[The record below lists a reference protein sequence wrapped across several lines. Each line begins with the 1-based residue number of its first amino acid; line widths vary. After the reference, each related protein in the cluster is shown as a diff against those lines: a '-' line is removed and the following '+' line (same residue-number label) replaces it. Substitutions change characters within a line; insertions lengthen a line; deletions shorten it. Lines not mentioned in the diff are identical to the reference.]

1 MIRVT
6 RLNVRGRDFCVRYYL
21 STAGGEGSRPV
32 VFLDGDQLGKFNLK
46 TWTWTDTSVAR
57 DRDTDEL
64 VSLADAFSKM
74 AKTTAIFLAR
84 IGVDGTSGLHMSRKS
99 LLELDLMNAA
109 LDAFKQRY
117 KFEGFHLAGQSGG
130 SKIMAGLIPLR
141 HDIACAVFES
151 GRLSTPESPKSSDPA
166 RSYFDVNIPAIAA
179 VAKDHL
185 LRPIVVTDKTDKRV
199 PAESQIGFV
208 DRMRK
213 LGRQVPEF
221 FVEATDDLH
230 HGVTTYTELATA
242 GCVLGRP
249 DDEIARALNTIVKR
263 AAEYKERRRKEVSA
277 KASIVAAAKQ
287 AVPAARAAPGSN

>member
-1 MIRVT
+1 MNILAELHKGATLARIAMTWPLAGAMLGAFLGVT
-6 RLNVRGRDFCVRYYL
+6 DAGAEIFKKEDLLRGVTITHQQCDATAQTLWLNVRGRDFCVRYYL

-141 HDIACAVFES
+141 HDIACAVFGS

-221 FVEATDDLH
+221 FV
-230 HGVTTYTELATA
+230 
-242 GCVLGRP
+242 
-249 DDEIARALNTIVKR
+249 
-263 AAEYKERRRKEVSA
+263 
-277 KASIVAAAKQ
+277 
-287 AVPAARAAPGSN
+287 